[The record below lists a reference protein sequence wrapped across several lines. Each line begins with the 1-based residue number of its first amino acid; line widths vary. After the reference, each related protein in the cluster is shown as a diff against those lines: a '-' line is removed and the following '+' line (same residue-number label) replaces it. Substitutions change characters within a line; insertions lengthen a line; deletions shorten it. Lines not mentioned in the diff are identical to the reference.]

1 MKDFQGKI
9 GIVTGAASG
18 IGRAIAGRCAQEG
31 MKVVLADVEGAAL
44 GRAAGELGAAG
55 ADVLAVRAD
64 VSSLADVE
72 GLAQETLARF
82 GAAHL
87 LFNNAGV
94 YGGGTVWEST
104 IADWTW
110 VLGVNLWGVIHGL
123 RVFVPIMLEQGDEC
137 HIVNTGSTAGLMATP
152 GWGIY
157 GASKAAIISISETL
171 QYELMMTGASIG
183 VSVLCPGGVRTR
195 LLEAE
200 RNRPAHLENEPG
212 TGAPR
217 LGAADEAAAQAIQ
230 YGMEPEKLAEH
241 VFTGISQGR
250 LHILTHA
257 EYTPMIRQRMDS
269 ILAGSVAE

>member
-1 MKDFQGKI
+1 MPQ
-9 GIVTGAASG
+9 ASWG
-18 IGRAIAGRCAQEG
+18 PRAQTCSQS
-31 MKVVLADVEGAAL
+31 
-44 GRAAGELGAAG
+44 
-55 ADVLAVRAD
+55 RAD

-241 VFTGISQGR
+241 VFTGISQGH